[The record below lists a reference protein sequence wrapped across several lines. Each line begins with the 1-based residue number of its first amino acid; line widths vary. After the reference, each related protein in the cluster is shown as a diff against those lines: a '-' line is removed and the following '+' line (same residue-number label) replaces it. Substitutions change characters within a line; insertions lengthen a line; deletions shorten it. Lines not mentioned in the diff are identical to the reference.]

1 MQREFSLRGHAAT
14 LAGHVANGPC
24 SPLAT
29 RPFCIVWVFSNYC
42 PKVDCIPFIMSQTCQ
57 CPEKHFELNGN
68 FYRTL
73 LSSSVFKF
81 LEGTG
86 RSSFKNMVMIINNSN
101 SSNLIMTNI
110 YQVLTLNQ
118 TPFQKLYLHEP
129 INLYNHFRCHIYLCF
144 KDEKTVT
151 ER

>member
-1 MQREFSLRGHAAT
+1 MQWEFSLRGHAAT
-14 LAGHVANGPC
+14 LAGHVANGLR

-29 RPFCIVWVFSNYC
+29 RLFCIVWVLSNHC

-73 LSSSVFKF
+73 LSSYVFKL
-81 LEGTG
+81 LEDTG
-86 RSSFKNMVMIINNSN
+86 RSSFKNMETIISNNN
-101 SSNLIMTNI
+101 SSNL
-110 YQVLTLNQ
+110 
-118 TPFQKLYLHEP
+118 HEP
-129 INLYNHFRCHIYLCF
+129 ISLYNHVRCRIYFCF

-151 ER
+151 ERLFSTS